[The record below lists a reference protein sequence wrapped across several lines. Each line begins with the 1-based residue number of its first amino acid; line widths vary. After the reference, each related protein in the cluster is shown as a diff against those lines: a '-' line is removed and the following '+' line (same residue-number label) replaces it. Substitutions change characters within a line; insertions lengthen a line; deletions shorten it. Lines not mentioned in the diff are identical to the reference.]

1 MGRFTKWLGAGLGWS
16 FGGPIGAVLGY
27 LIANAIEGFGKKD
40 FQEFQRQAQGHSYN
54 THSGD
59 FEVSLLLLSSFV
71 IKADGKIDP
80 RELDFVRSY
89 FVKMYGKDRANH
101 AFRLFKGVIKS
112 EAISPRQIC
121 LQIQHQMQHAARLQ
135 LMHYLFA
142 LAKADEIVAPEEL
155 DMLHKIAGYLN
166 INPRDF
172 ESIKAMFYRDSQS
185 AYKILEIEK
194 TATDQEV
201 KAAYRKM
208 VKKHH
213 PDKLRHLGEE
223 HLKGAQDKFLK
234 IQEAYEQVKKRKKS
248 LENTF
253 QYVKLNLFGHL
264 TIDPK
269 KNLFLRFFFLFVG
282 IP

>member
-40 FQEFQRQAQGHSYN
+40 FQEFQRQAQGHSDN

-71 IKADGKIDP
+71 IKADGKIDQ
-80 RELDFVRSY
+80 RELDFVRTY

-101 AFRLFKGVIKS
+101 AFRLFKGIIKS

-142 LAKADEIVAPEEL
+142 LAKADEIVTSEEL
-155 DMLHKIAGYLN
+155 DMLHKIASYLN

-172 ESIKAMFYRDSQS
+172 ESIKAMFYNDSQS

-234 IQEAYEQVKKRKKS
+234 IQEAYEQVKKERS
-248 LENTF
+248 L
-253 QYVKLNLFGHL
+253 
-264 TIDPK
+264 
-269 KNLFLRFFFLFVG
+269 
-282 IP
+282 

>member
-1 MGRFTKWLGAGLGWS
+1 MGNFTKWLGAGLGWS
-16 FGGPIGAVLGY
+16 FVGPIGAVLGY

-40 FQEFQRQAQGHSYN
+40 FQEFQRQAQGHSDN

-101 AFRLFKGVIKS
+101 AFRLFKGIIKS
-112 EAISPRQIC
+112 ETISPRQIC

-142 LAKADEIVAPEEL
+142 LAKADEIVTSEEL

-172 ESIKAMFYRDSQS
+172 ESIKAMFYSDSQS

-234 IQEAYEQVKKRKKS
+234 IQEAYEQVKKERS
-248 LENTF
+248 L
-253 QYVKLNLFGHL
+253 
-264 TIDPK
+264 
-269 KNLFLRFFFLFVG
+269 
-282 IP
+282 

>member
-40 FQEFQRQAQGHSYN
+40 FQEFQRQAQGHSDN

-101 AFRLFKGVIKS
+101 AFRLFKGIIKS
-112 EAISPRQIC
+112 ETISPRQIC

-142 LAKADEIVAPEEL
+142 LAKADEIVTSEEL

-234 IQEAYEQVKKRKKS
+234 IQEAYEQVKKERS
-248 LENTF
+248 L
-253 QYVKLNLFGHL
+253 
-264 TIDPK
+264 
-269 KNLFLRFFFLFVG
+269 
-282 IP
+282 

>member
-1 MGRFTKWLGAGLGWS
+1 MGKFTKWLGAGLGWS

-40 FQEFQRQAQGHSYN
+40 FQEFQRQAQGHSDN

-71 IKADGKIDP
+71 IKADGKIDQ

-101 AFRLFKGVIKS
+101 AFRLFKGIIKS

-142 LAKADEIVAPEEL
+142 LAKADEIVTSEEL

-172 ESIKAMFYRDSQS
+172 ESIKAMFYNDSQS

-234 IQEAYEQVKKRKKS
+234 IQEAYEQVKKERS
-248 LENTF
+248 L
-253 QYVKLNLFGHL
+253 
-264 TIDPK
+264 
-269 KNLFLRFFFLFVG
+269 
-282 IP
+282 

>member
-40 FQEFQRQAQGHSYN
+40 FQEFQRQAQGHSEN

-71 IKADGKIDP
+71 IKADGKIDQ

-101 AFRLFKGVIKS
+101 AFRLFKGIIKS

-142 LAKADEIVAPEEL
+142 LAKADEIVTSEEL

-172 ESIKAMFYRDSQS
+172 ESIKAMFYNDSQS
-185 AYKILEIEK
+185 AYKILEVEK

-234 IQEAYEQVKKRKKS
+234 IQEAYEQVKKERS
-248 LENTF
+248 L
-253 QYVKLNLFGHL
+253 
-264 TIDPK
+264 
-269 KNLFLRFFFLFVG
+269 
-282 IP
+282 

>member
-1 MGRFTKWLGAGLGWS
+1 MGNFTKWLGAGLGWS

-40 FQEFQRQAQGHSYN
+40 LQEFQRQAQGHSDN

-101 AFRLFKGVIKS
+101 AFRLFKGIIKN

-142 LAKADEIVAPEEL
+142 LAKADEIVTSEEL

-172 ESIKAMFYRDSQS
+172 ESIKAMFYSDSQS

-234 IQEAYEQVKKRKKS
+234 IQEAYEQVKKERS
-248 LENTF
+248 L
-253 QYVKLNLFGHL
+253 
-264 TIDPK
+264 
-269 KNLFLRFFFLFVG
+269 
-282 IP
+282 

>member
-1 MGRFTKWLGAGLGWS
+1 MGKFTKWLGAGLGWS

-40 FQEFQRQAQGHSYN
+40 FQEFQRQAQGHSDN

-71 IKADGKIDP
+71 IKADGKIDQ
-80 RELDFVRSY
+80 RELDFVRAY

-101 AFRLFKGVIKS
+101 AFRLFKGIIKS

-142 LAKADEIVAPEEL
+142 LAKADEIVTSEEL
-155 DMLHKIAGYLN
+155 DMLHKIASYLN

-172 ESIKAMFYRDSQS
+172 ESIKAMFYNDSQS

-213 PDKLRHLGEE
+213 PDKLRHLGDE

-234 IQEAYEQVKKRKKS
+234 IQEAYEQVKKERS
-248 LENTF
+248 L
-253 QYVKLNLFGHL
+253 
-264 TIDPK
+264 
-269 KNLFLRFFFLFVG
+269 
-282 IP
+282 

>member
-40 FQEFQRQAQGHSYN
+40 FQEFQRQAQGHSDN

-71 IKADGKIDP
+71 IKADGKIDQ
-80 RELDFVRSY
+80 RELDFVRAY

-101 AFRLFKGVIKS
+101 AFRLFKGIIKS

-142 LAKADEIVAPEEL
+142 LAKADEIVTSEEL
-155 DMLHKIAGYLN
+155 DMLHKIASYLN

-172 ESIKAMFYRDSQS
+172 ESIKAMFYNDSQS

-234 IQEAYEQVKKRKKS
+234 IQEAYEQVKKERS
-248 LENTF
+248 L
-253 QYVKLNLFGHL
+253 
-264 TIDPK
+264 
-269 KNLFLRFFFLFVG
+269 
-282 IP
+282 

>member
-1 MGRFTKWLGAGLGWS
+1 MGNFTKWLGAGLGWS

-40 FQEFQRQAQGHSYN
+40 FQEFQRQAQGHSDN

-101 AFRLFKGVIKS
+101 AFRLFKGIIKS
-112 EAISPRQIC
+112 ETISPRQIC

-142 LAKADEIVAPEEL
+142 LAKADEIVTSEEL

-172 ESIKAMFYRDSQS
+172 ESIKAMFYSDSQS

-234 IQEAYEQVKKRKKS
+234 IQEAYEQVKKERS
-248 LENTF
+248 L
-253 QYVKLNLFGHL
+253 
-264 TIDPK
+264 
-269 KNLFLRFFFLFVG
+269 
-282 IP
+282 

>member
-101 AFRLFKGVIKS
+101 AFRLFKGIIKS
-112 EAISPRQIC
+112 ETISPRQIC

-142 LAKADEIVAPEEL
+142 LAKADEIVTSEEL

-234 IQEAYEQVKKRKKS
+234 IQEAYEQVKKER
-248 LENTF
+248 
-253 QYVKLNLFGHL
+253 NL
-264 TIDPK
+264 
-269 KNLFLRFFFLFVG
+269 
-282 IP
+282 

>member
-1 MGRFTKWLGAGLGWS
+1 LGWS

-40 FQEFQRQAQGHSYN
+40 FQEFQRQAQGHSDN

-71 IKADGKIDP
+71 IKADGKIDQ
-80 RELDFVRSY
+80 RELDFVRAY

-101 AFRLFKGVIKS
+101 AFRLFKGIIKS

-142 LAKADEIVAPEEL
+142 LAKADEIVTSEEL
-155 DMLHKIAGYLN
+155 DMLHKIASYLN

-172 ESIKAMFYRDSQS
+172 ESIKAMFYNDSQS

-213 PDKLRHLGEE
+213 PDKLRHLGDE

-234 IQEAYEQVKKRKKS
+234 IQEAYEQVKKERS
-248 LENTF
+248 L
-253 QYVKLNLFGHL
+253 
-264 TIDPK
+264 
-269 KNLFLRFFFLFVG
+269 
-282 IP
+282 

>member
-40 FQEFQRQAQGHSYN
+40 FQEFQRQAQGHSDN

-101 AFRLFKGVIKS
+101 AFRLFKGIIKS
-112 EAISPRQIC
+112 ETISPRQIC

-142 LAKADEIVAPEEL
+142 LAKADEIVTSEEL

-172 ESIKAMFYRDSQS
+172 ESIKAMFYSDSQS

-234 IQEAYEQVKKRKKS
+234 IQEAYEQVKKERS
-248 LENTF
+248 L
-253 QYVKLNLFGHL
+253 
-264 TIDPK
+264 
-269 KNLFLRFFFLFVG
+269 
-282 IP
+282 

>member
-71 IKADGKIDP
+71 IKADGKIDQ

-101 AFRLFKGVIKS
+101 AFRLFKGIIKS
-112 EAISPRQIC
+112 ETISPRQIC

-142 LAKADEIVAPEEL
+142 LAKADEVVAPEEL

-172 ESIKAMFYRDSQS
+172 ESIKAMFYSDSQS

-234 IQEAYEQVKKRKKS
+234 IQEAYEQVKKERS
-248 LENTF
+248 L
-253 QYVKLNLFGHL
+253 
-264 TIDPK
+264 
-269 KNLFLRFFFLFVG
+269 
-282 IP
+282 